1 MAWQKGGKPARLPG
15 RYLPPGEQPTIS
27 ARVPKDTT
35 FIVGTIQTVD
45 PEKHRMTV
53 DLGGKRGTLE
63 NIPISQ
69 PFAGNSSFI
78 MGMPEV
84 GSLVIIG
91 FQENRRFP
99 IAYLPNV
106 THGLEN
112 RNVKIWPDN
121 ISTVEKNE
129 HFFRVKKIQPGEIA
143 FGSSGGVELHLGE
156 KFVLDD
162 RFGNKFVLKSDEN
175 SIISTACNHSTFGS
189 GIWLNSGIIVRN
201 SIDPSD
207 LTDVPNIF
215 REALSR
221 GMHRYVLRP
230 GGPNLDV
237 APYYTEY
244 LLEVEDKG
252 YTQQPEND
260 INGDTNKTPRK
271 PIGIF
276 SMGNMVGND
285 PNVSGAYGRLLR
297 PVLFTD
303 ADDTTGG
310 FALEPVSGP
319 DIDTYGVA
327 ISWFKPERMNQ
338 EIGAFFGIDKEG
350 HFYQYIPGATGG
362 GIGGGRAMSIVAR
375 GSKKEIWEADTRY
388 ANSWDLRTT
397 GGVIWNIGTHNEQDG
412 SPYSNRS
419 IDIRTSSSVFY
430 MYGIDI
436 DAAIKDFDKTD
447 TDVEDPRN
455 YGKVEKISGKERHE
469 VSHGRE
475 TIISGTD
482 SLRIEGARVEQII
495 GARTVNVGSNYNV
508 VVGDAFTEKVSKEKQ
523 EAFGNRKTT
532 ITSGSSELTVKA
544 TQGDIKEEITKQGG
558 RFTKVKLGNIQETI
572 SVGDRTASI
581 KSGSFNS
588 KTTSGDIKSSTKT
601 GQLSMQTK
609 AGKAEFKASLNIDLK
624 TKVASNVNLTGGTL
638 KIKGKSGATTG
649 IVTGKTHQDYITGA
663 YLKKSQT
670 VVATA

>member
-27 ARVPKDTT
+27 AREPKDIT
-35 FIVGTIQTVD
+35 FIVGTIKTVD

-53 DLGGKRGTLE
+53 ELGGQRGTLE
-63 NIPISQ
+63 NITISQ

-78 MGMPEV
+78 MGLPEE
-84 GSLVIIG
+84 GSLVVIG
-91 FQENRRFP
+91 YQDNRRFP
-99 IAYLPNV
+99 VAYLPNI

-112 RNVKIWPDN
+112 RNVKIWPND
-121 ISTVEKNE
+121 IKTVEKNE

-143 FGSSGGVELHLGE
+143 FGSSGGIELHLAE

-201 SIDPSD
+201 SIDPAD

-215 REALSR
+215 REPLSR
-221 GMHRYVLRP
+221 GMYRYVLRP

-303 ADDTTGG
+303 VDDTTGG

-319 DIDTYGVA
+319 DIDTHGVA
-327 ISWFKPERMNQ
+327 ISWFKPDRMNQ

-350 HFYQYIPGATGG
+350 HFYQYIPAATGG
-362 GIGGGRAMSIVAR
+362 GLGGGRAMSIVAR

-419 IDIRTSSSVFY
+419 MDIRTSSSVFY
-430 MYGIDI
+430 MYGTDI
-436 DAAIKDFDKTD
+436 DAAIKDFNKTD

-482 SLRIEGARVEQII
+482 SIRIEGARVEQII

-558 RFTKVKLGNIQETI
+558 KFVKVKLGNIQETI

-609 AGKAEFKASLNIDLK
+609 SGKAEFKASLNIDLK

-638 KIKGKSGATTG
+638 NIKGKTNKLFKVITSGSH
-649 IVTGKTHQDYITGA
+649 KDFITGA
-663 YLKKSQT
+663 AHKGSSCVQIT
-670 VVATA
+670 